1 MHFSF
6 AIKAS
11 IHPNGHGSEIRD
23 PWTNSNPSHATS
35 SLKSADATLLPGVLI
50 LAPNL
55 LSTLTSLQSLV
66 AKEYRGPQLNLLS
79 AHLLHTRANDVKP
92 SCLPSHLSRQT
103 CGYLLL
109 PYHSFVGG
117 GSPLCLMMKGPSFP
131 HAVLASASLF
141 CSVTSFSLVPPS
153 YYPGVVIDWALYRPR
168 TRATTT
174 YLTVSR

>member
-117 GSPLCLMMKGPSFP
+117 GSPLCLMVKGSPFRTLSWLQYLFP
-131 HAVLASASLF
+131 VRSQPLPLLF
-141 CSVTSFSLVPPS
+141 
-153 YYPGVVIDWALYRPR
+153 
-168 TRATTT
+168 
-174 YLTVSR
+174 